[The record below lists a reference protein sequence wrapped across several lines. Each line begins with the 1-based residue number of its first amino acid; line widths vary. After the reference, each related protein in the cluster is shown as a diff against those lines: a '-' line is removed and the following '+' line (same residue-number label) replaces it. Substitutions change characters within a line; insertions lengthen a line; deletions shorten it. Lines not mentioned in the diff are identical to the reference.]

1 VAAVNDLE
9 VAAHRLTSPDRHG
22 LGVRVDGYWFLA
34 FLRASGGEMLDPV
47 TGSTRIDRPDR
58 GRLTRIANVIALP
71 GVGQRAADP
80 GHRRRARNPQSVL
93 RVLEACG
100 GQKTRA
106 AAVLGINRTT
116 LWKKLRHYG
125 LE

>member
-1 VAAVNDLE
+1 VLDVEDFAPRGGPAPARAGAGPADQLVSLDELE
-9 VAAHRLTSPDRHG
+9 RRH
-22 LGVRVDGYWFLA
+22 
-34 FLRASGGEMLDPV
+34 
-47 TGSTRIDRPDR
+47 
-58 GRLTRIANVIALP
+58 
-71 GVGQRAADP
+71 
-80 GHRRRARNPQSVL
+80 VL